1 VKLGRFSAILDAYG
15 AAPERWPAHER
26 KAALELARSSLP
38 AARALSEAHALDTT
52 LLRMS
57 VPDIE
62 LDPERFISLHSSI
75 VSAAQPRIGNWFG
88 RWLGVDLTPSQLWP
102 SIAGLTVA
110 TLLGFAVG
118 LGGLIQIDPDHDA
131 DDVAVLSSIDL
142 PAASQ

>member
-1 VKLGRFSAILDAYG
+1 MKLGRFSAILDAYG

-26 KAALELARSSLP
+26 EAALELARSSLP

-62 LDPERFISLHSSI
+62 SDPERFISLRSAI
-75 VSAAQPRIGNWFG
+75 VSAAQPRIGNWFD

-102 SIAGLTVA
+102 SVAGLTVA